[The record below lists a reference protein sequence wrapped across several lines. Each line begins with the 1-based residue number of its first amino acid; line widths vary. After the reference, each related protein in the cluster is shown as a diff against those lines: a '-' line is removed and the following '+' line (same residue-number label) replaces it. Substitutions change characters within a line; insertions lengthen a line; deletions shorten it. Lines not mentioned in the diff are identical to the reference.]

1 MHKSP
6 PKPPAEL
13 AQQNVTSVT
22 LTVPVTQA
30 NKLIERLKN
39 DFSEAQTLINE
50 CFVSNSKSSAKSF
63 DTKKNKQELVDI
75 VTQMSV
81 HLSTC
86 SRDLRDLDAT
96 LRDYNIINRFHE
108 EITEKII
115 KNVAEKTEVELS
127 KRLPDPKQTEN
138 PKKKIISN
146 KEQVLVIDGIDKED
160 IKHGKTFSEALK
172 DNLSDKL
179 QGIPVSKAT
188 VNKEGKAILIFP
200 TPETCTQAKESLKTE
215 YDVKNSDRKPTIV
228 QPRLKIHNLDPKLTQ
243 YNKDELRNKIL
254 SKNEGLENV
263 TEDEFLI
270 TFIDKK
276 QNFAIAKVSP
286 NIHKK
291 LTNNGRVYI
300 DLWSNK
306 VTDHFNPV
314 QCFQCQNY
322 NHIST
327 SSVCNA
333 KDKSQVL
340 TCLYCSKNHKSSQC
354 PSKKD
359 KTAHKCANCLRCDN
373 LSIKNGAVT
382 HTSTS
387 KTCPM
392 YIKEV
397 ERLKLITC
405 YDQQVFI
412 DSKNLRSP
420 I

>member
-1 MHKSP
+1 MRMP
-6 PKPPAEL
+6 
-13 AQQNVTSVT
+13 NTSHT
-22 LTVPVTQA
+22 NT
-30 NKLIERLKN
+30 LIERLKN
-39 DFSEAQTLINE
+39 DLLQAQTVINQ
-50 CFVSNSKSSAKSF
+50 CFVSSSRSGALSF
-63 DTKKNKQELVDI
+63 DTNMQKKQLVDI
-75 VTQMSV
+75 VTQISA
-81 HLSTC
+81 HFSAC
-86 SRDLRDLDAT
+86 IRDVTDLDRT
-96 LRDYNIINRFHE
+96 LQDHYIINRVHE
-108 EITEKII
+108 DITERIVK
-115 KNVAEKTEVELS
+115 KVAERTEVELS
-127 KRLPDPKQTEN
+127 KLLPDPKKAEK

-146 KEQVLVIDGIDKED
+146 KEQVLVIDGIDKND
-160 IKHGKTFSEALK
+160 IKQGKTFSEALK

-188 VNKEGKAILIFP
+188 VNREGKAILIFP
-200 TPETCTQAKESLKTE
+200 TPETCTQAKESLKTN

-270 TFIDKK
+270 TFIDKE
-276 QNFAIAKVSP
+276 QNFAIAKMSP

-306 VTDHFNPV
+306 VSAHFNPV
-314 QCFQCQNY
+314 QCFQCQSF

-327 SSVCNA
+327 SPVCIA
-333 KDKSQVL
+333 KDKPQEL
-340 TCLYCSKNHKSSQC
+340 TCLYCSKNHKSSLC

-359 KTAHKCANCLRCDN
+359 KTAHKCANCHRSDN
-373 LSIKNGAVT
+373 PSIKNGAGT

-392 YIKEV
+392 YVKEV

-405 YDQQVFI
+405 YDQQVFS
-412 DSKNLRSP
+412 DSKNPRSP
-420 I
+420 M